1 MSEDTDTSILRTD
14 LTSVVL
20 IVLSAV
26 LWGSTDACMKY
37 FTPAADN
44 KKLSSTWVSLFVALL
59 STPSYLIC
67 LLVNQLGSLVYY
79 YTLAIAPLSLVNP
92 VVNTGK
98 VLVNVLV
105 GRALGEGKFS
115 FKKLL
120 GLSLLLAGIV
130 LQITA

>member
-1 MSEDTDTSILRTD
+1 MSAETSILRTD

-115 FKKLL
+115 LKKLL
-120 GLSLLLAGIV
+120 GLSLLLTGIV

>member
-1 MSEDTDTSILRTD
+1 MSTDISATRTD
-14 LTSVVL
+14 LASIALV
-20 IVLSAV
+20 VLSAV

-37 FTPAADN
+37 FTPAAEN
-44 KKLSSTWVSLFVALL
+44 RKASPTWLSLFLSLLSS
-59 STPSYLIC
+59 PSYLLC
-67 LLVNQLGSLVYY
+67 LLINQCGSLVYY

-92 VVNTGK
+92 AVNSGK

-105 GRALGEGKFS
+105 GRVLGEEKLS
-115 FKKLL
+115 WKKLL

>member
-1 MSEDTDTSILRTD
+1 MSADTSILRTD

-44 KKLSSTWVSLFVALL
+44 NKSSSTWVSLFVALL

-115 FKKLL
+115 SKKLL
-120 GLSLLLAGIV
+120 GLSLLLTGIV